1 MDSRLIFFLQ
11 KHYKNSIMVGLL
23 FAAFGFFFII
33 LFDRGSV
40 ARADFI
46 LVQPNV
52 SNQDFYTSFKSAE
65 YLSKVLGQAVTSER
79 FMQASLDTG
88 KMDESILPSA
98 ANMSDRLTAWSRM
111 VSVNRND
118 SLGMI
123 SLQVKGKTDRE
134 AYKTMQAA
142 TQVFTEQNAMFRGGD
157 EKSIEVRLLSG
168 PIVKPT
174 PEPQTLVLFVLGTFV
189 FGFLVASVAFY
200 LRERR
205 DNGAV
210 ISMGTSFISR

>member
-1 MDSRLIFFLQ
+1 
-11 KHYKNSIMVGLL
+11 
-23 FAAFGFFFII
+23 
-33 LFDRGSV
+33 
-40 ARADFI
+40 
-46 LVQPNV
+46 
-52 SNQDFYTSFKSAE
+52 
-65 YLSKVLGQAVTSER
+65 
-79 FMQASLDTG
+79 MQASLDTG